1 MILNQNSHL
10 HFVQERTYV
19 GNKKIQDSIM
29 FLDSLHVTFH
39 AELSEENSFIKNNFK
54 VVYRN

>member
-39 AELSEENSFIKNNFK
+39 AELSEENYLTEETN
-54 VVYRN
+54 